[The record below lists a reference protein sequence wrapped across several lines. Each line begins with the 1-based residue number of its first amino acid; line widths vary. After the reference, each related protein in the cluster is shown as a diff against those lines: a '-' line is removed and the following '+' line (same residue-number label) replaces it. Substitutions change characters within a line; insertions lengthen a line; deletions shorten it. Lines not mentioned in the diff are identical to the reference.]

1 MTQQKQLE
9 AILEEALL
17 VWKQDY
23 PKSDGDNG
31 LLMDEYFERLEKAK
45 LKATQAITALI
56 QEAVN
61 EELTK
66 NLPTNKS
73 KLATYLGVSR
83 MTLDAWIRNPEKMTL
98 STVKKVLALEERIN
112 RGSGG
117 SNNG

>member
-56 QEAVN
+56 QEARI
-61 EELTK
+61 EENVRLRRRY
-66 NLPTNKS
+66 NGTNYE
-73 KLATYLGVSR
+73 KLRATLNY
-83 MTLDAWIRNPEKMTL
+83 
-98 STVKKVLALEERIN
+98 RIEQL
-112 RGSGG
+112 SGG
-117 SNNG
+117 SNNE